1 VPSLWR
7 NRDFVL
13 LQAGQLLSS
22 VGSQASSLAFPLLTL
37 SVTHSPSKAGVVGFA
52 SLVPAVLLSPIAGVA
67 VDHWNRKAVM
77 IVTDVVHMAIFG
89 LLAAS
94 IYWDD
99 ATFWLIVVVAIVD
112 GSANTFFSIAQ
123 VASLRS
129 VVPTRQLPDAAGIV
143 EARRAG
149 VRLAAPPLGGAL
161 FQIARGLPFLV
172 NAVSYLASTAAIL
185 AVRSPFQQPREADT
199 ARIRERL
206 AEGFHFLWNNRFIR
220 TTAFVYG
227 LGNVLATGIFLV
239 VVVVGRRQG
248 LTGGEIGL
256 LFSLLGAAT
265 LLGSVASPLHRR
277 YLGVRT
283 ILLLELWTWAGM
295 WVFVV
300 WPSVW
305 SLLAVVVPFGL
316 CAPVTDSV
324 VVGYMTAMTPDRLL
338 GRVESVRLT
347 IALTA
352 APFGP
357 LLAGYLLDTLSSRE
371 AVAIFA
377 VIGLVLALWGT
388 LSPAIRAAP
397 SLDEIVSEP
406 VRVP

>member
-1 VPSLWR
+1 MPSLWR

-13 LQAGQLLSS
+13 LQAGQMLSS

-37 SVTHSPSKAGVVGFA
+37 SVTHSPSKAGVVGFV
-52 SLVPAVLLSPIAGVA
+52 SLVPAVLLSPIGGVA

-89 LLAAS
+89 LLAAA
-94 IYWDD
+94 IYRDQV
-99 ATFWLIVVVAIVD
+99 TFGLIVAVAIVD
-112 GSANTFFSIAQ
+112 GSANTFFGIAQ

-143 EARRAG
+143 EGRRAA

-185 AVRSPFQQPREADT
+185 AVRSPFQQPREADG
-199 ARIRERL
+199 ASIRDRL
-206 AEGFHFLWNNRFIR
+206 AEGFRFLWNNRFIR

-227 LGNVLATGIFLV
+227 LGNVLATGIFLI

-283 ILLLELWTWAGM
+283 ILLLELWTWTGA

-371 AVAIFA
+371 AVAVFA
-377 VIGLVLALWGT
+377 LIGLGLALWGT

-397 SLDEIVSEP
+397 SLDELEAV
-406 VRVP
+406 

>member
-1 VPSLWR
+1 VVPSLWR

-22 VGSQASSLAFPLLTL
+22 VGSQASALAFPLLTL

-52 SLVPAVLLSPIAGVA
+52 SLVPAVLLSPIGGVA

-77 IVTDVVHMAIFG
+77 IATDVVHMAIFG
-89 LLAAS
+89 LLAAA
-94 IYWDD
+94 IYKDEV
-99 ATFWLIVVVAIVD
+99 TFGLIVVVAIVD
-112 GSANTFFSIAQ
+112 GSANTIFSIAQ

-129 VVPTRQLPDAAGIV
+129 VVPTRRLPDAAGIV
-143 EARRAG
+143 EGRRAA

-161 FQIARGLPFLV
+161 FQLARGLPFLV

-185 AVRSPFQQPREADT
+185 AVRSPFQQPREADG
-199 ARIRERL
+199 ARIRDRL
-206 AEGFHFLWNNRFIR
+206 VEGFRFLWDNRFIR

-227 LGNVLATGIFLV
+227 LGNVLSTGIFLV

-283 ILLLELWTWAGM
+283 ILLLELWTWTGA
-295 WVFVV
+295 WVFVA

-305 SLLAVVVPFGL
+305 SLLAVVIPFGL

-357 LLAGYLLDTLSSRE
+357 LLAGYLLDALSSRE
-371 AVAIFA
+371 AVAVFA
-377 VIGLVLALWGT
+377 LIGLGLAVWGT

-397 SLDEIVSEP
+397 SLDELEAV
-406 VRVP
+406 